1 MRILVMLAPTNARG
15 TKTAYTKFRKK
26 LVASGFVMLQAEV
39 YIKAVPNR
47 EVAATQLEAL
57 ARSVPPTGT
66 VRAFTM
72 TERQFAAMRYL
83 AGEPDYQERMV
94 GAKKQVEL

>member
-1 MRILVMLAPTNARG
+1 MRIFVMLAPTNVRG
-15 TKTAYTKFRKK
+15 TKTAYTKFRKR

-39 YIKAVPNR
+39 YMKAVPNR
-47 EVAATQLEAL
+47 EVAATQMELLTRNA
-57 ARSVPPTGT
+57 PPTGT

-72 TERQFAAMRYL
+72 TERQFAAMHYL
-83 AGEPDYQERMV
+83 TGGPDYQERMV

>member
-26 LVASGFVMLQAEV
+26 LVSCGFVMLQAEV
-39 YIKAVPNR
+39 YMKVVPNR
-47 EVAATQLEAL
+47 EVARTQLSTLERYA
-57 ARSVPPTGT
+57 PPTGT

-72 TERQFAAMRYL
+72 TERQFVT
-83 AGEPDYQERMV
+83 GGPDYQERMV
-94 GAKKQVEL
+94 GAKKQVDL